1 MRNPRLIAA
10 LPVLLL
16 FAAVAFADNISG
28 VVTNATLGKP
38 AAGVSVTLVDPMGGM
53 AEIAT
58 AKADAKGRFKLDAP
72 AAQGPRLVRAEKGGV
87 NYFKMITPGSTNVDL
102 SVYDAAPSVDGISG
116 SADVLRLQT
125 QGSDLQAVELFAIKN
140 ASNPPRTLASAATFE
155 FILPDGARIDGA
167 DAQGPNGQPISAVT
181 NPTKEKNHYAFS
193 YAIKPGETRFQ
204 VSYHLPYSGKISIA
218 PRLTRDFEH
227 YVLVIPSSMSF
238 SPKDAKQ
245 FQAMTNQPGSNV
257 QVSIRA
263 SSGQELS
270 YAVSG
275 SGTIPDEPAEA
286 MKSGDGEAGGG
297 TMGGGGASGGGAAAD
312 NRPGGGLGKPIDV
325 PDGLANYRWY
335 ILGVLFMVLIGGGI
349 WTHERTKQE
358 AENDP
363 VAPPLTAAA
372 LQPTPRNA
380 SVASPP
386 YAASAPGAV
395 AVPPPPPGNLLLA
408 ALKEELFQI
417 EIERQ
422 QGKLTP
428 EEYDKAHSA
437 VQQTLQRAL
446 ARDRRNDSN

>member
-1 MRNPRLIAA
+1 MRNTRWISV
-10 LPVLLL
+10 LPIFLVL
-16 FAAVAFADNISG
+16 AAVAFADNISG
-28 VVTNATLGKP
+28 TVTNATIGKP
-38 AAGVSVTLVDPMGGM
+38 AAGASVTLVDPMGGM

-87 NYFKMITPGSTNVDL
+87 NYFKMITPGLTRIDL
-102 SVYDAAPSVDGISG
+102 TVYDAAPSVEGISG
-116 SADVLRLQT
+116 SADVVRLQT
-125 QGSDLQAVELFAIKN
+125 QGSALQAIELFAIKN

-155 FILPDGARIDGA
+155 FVLPDGAQIDGA

-181 NPTKEKNHYAFS
+181 NPAKEKNHYAFT

-204 VSYHLPYSGKISIA
+204 VSYHLPYSGKISIS
-218 PRLTRDFEH
+218 PRLTRNFEH
-227 YVLVIPSSMSF
+227 YVLVIPSSMTF
-238 SPKDAKQ
+238 SPKDGKQ

-257 QVSIRA
+257 EVSIRA
-263 SSGQELS
+263 SAGQDLS

-286 MKSGDGEAGGG
+286 MKSGDGEDGGG
-297 TMGGGGASGGGAAAD
+297 TMGGGGAAAAD

-325 PDGLANYRWY
+325 PDGLASYRWY
-335 ILGVLFMVLIGGGI
+335 ILGVLLTVLIGGGI

-363 VAPPLTAAA
+363 VAPPSSAAA
-372 LQPTPRNA
+372 LRPTPRYPSA
-380 SVASPP
+380 ASPS
-386 YAASAPGAV
+386 YAAPGLGTA
-395 AVPPPPPGNLLLA
+395 AVPQPAPANLLLA

-422 QGKLTP
+422 QGKLTA

-446 ARDRRNDSN
+446 AREHRNGST